1 FETPRPGW
9 IAPIGLDESPLVL
22 PVRDDLRFAVAI
34 RIKEGRRFAFH
45 TLENKMLFPK
55 SRRAL
60 RVLIPEGLVQVDAS
74 EDEDVRPSVS
84 VEVMHVGEHTVGR
97 TRGQRKLFG
106 GIEFML
112 RFEVRSL
119 IPERPGD
126 DVHFAV
132 AIEVA
137 HG

>member
-1 FETPRPGW
+1 
-9 IAPIGLDESPLVL
+9 
-22 PVRDDLRFAVAI
+22 
-34 RIKEGRRFAFH
+34 
-45 TLENKMLFPK
+45 MLFPK

-74 EDEDVRPSVS
+74 EHEDVRPAVS

-112 RFEVRSL
+112 RFEGRSL

-137 HG
+137 HGDAVAKIICRSGPAFGRRAMAWPQWRRL